1 MTQAGRWSVAATL
14 ALLAVT
20 PAAALGAATTHGPA
34 VDVAKSAGIA
44 QVTQSIGSTVGDFN
58 RDGRTDVLLNRAYKA
73 PAGEYLNTGG
83 RFRAVNLKTFVRD
96 DRHGCAVADV
106 NHDGQQD
113 IYCAVGASHG
123 VKIKSNE
130 LWIQQPD
137 GGFVNEAAKYH
148 VSDPYGRSR
157 GAVFFDANKDGW
169 PDLFVSNYYPRP
181 DGLPTPNRF
190 YLNDHGKGFVSAPG
204 YGLNRTVG
212 GLALAPGCQQ
222 SGDYNGD
229 GFRDLLVCGKA
240 GIHLYRNNGGRS
252 FTDVTAAV
260 GLSGLWY
267 GAQMVDVNHDGRL
280 DLVMVNR
287 RQLQVRIQQPHGGF
301 GVVSIAKRLVEGRAV
316 ATGDVNGDGYPDVYV
331 VRGAT
336 GPHQVA
342 NPPDIMYLN
351 DGGTALTQVPI
362 PETSRGNG
370 ASVSALDYNHD
381 GTRDFLVT
389 NGARGLAGPVQLIS
403 FPPP

>member
-1 MTQAGRWSVAATL
+1 VTHAGRWSVAAAL
-14 ALLAVT
+14 ALLAAA
-20 PAAALGAATTHGPA
+20 PAAALGAGTTQGPA
-34 VDVAKSAGIA
+34 TNVAKAAGLA
-44 QVTQSIGSTVGDFN
+44 QITQSIGSTIGDFN
-58 RDGRTDVLLNRAYKA
+58 RDGRRDVLLNRAYKA

-83 RFRAVNLKTFVRD
+83 RFKAVNLTTFVRN

-106 NHDGQQD
+106 NHNGRQD

-123 VKIKSNE
+123 VDIKSNE
-130 LWIQQPD
+130 LWMQQRG
-137 GGFVNEAAKYH
+137 GGFVNRAAKYH
-148 VSDPYGRSR
+148 VADPDGRSR
-157 GAVFFDANKDGW
+157 GAVFFDANNDGW

-181 DGLPTPNRF
+181 DGLPTPNKF
-190 YLNDHGKGFVSAPG
+190 YLNDHGTGFVAAPG
-204 YGLNRTVG
+204 YDLNKTVG

-222 SGDYNGD
+222 AGDYNDD
-229 GFRDLLVCGKA
+229 GFPDLLVCGKA

-260 GLSGLWY
+260 GLSGVWY
-267 GAQMVDVNHDGRL
+267 GARMVDLNGDGRL

-287 RQLQVRIQQPHGGF
+287 TRLQVRLQQPDGEF
-301 GVVSIAKRLVEGRAV
+301 GVVSIAKGLTAGRAV
-316 ATGDVNGDGYPDVYV
+316 ATGDVNGDGYPDIYV
-331 VRGAT
+331 LQGAT

-351 DGGTALTQVPI
+351 DGGTALTKVPI

-370 ASVSALDYNHD
+370 AAVSPIDYNND
-381 GTRDFLVT
+381 GTTDFLVT